1 MGMTACYMTTDSE
14 LLERLKK
21 MDGEELL
28 DELEEAREQDVFD
41 MDKLWDGLHCLLTGT
56 PASSDP
62 AKGDMLSEA
71 VVGTTLFSDD
81 EDADYIAY
89 IMPDRLKQIVEALS
103 CVDIECLT
111 GSFSPEDFTKKEVYP
126 DIWNKED
133 KEELKEELKEA
144 FEGLKSWYENAA
156 ELNKGIIVSI
166 Y

>member
-1 MGMTACYMTTDSE
+1 MGMTACYMTADRE

-28 DELEEAREQDVFD
+28 DELEEACESDIFD

-56 PASSDP
+56 PASSGP
-62 AKGDMLSEA
+62 VEGDMLSEA
-71 VVGTTLFSDD
+71 VVGTTLFLDG

-89 IMPDRLKQIVEALS
+89 IKPDRLKQIAEALS
-103 CVDIECLT
+103 HVDAECLT
-111 GSFSPEDFTKKEVYP
+111 ASFSPEDFTKKEVYP

-156 ELNKGIIVSI
+156 ELNKGIVVSI